1 MAEVLNCEKREI
13 TGTLRNRRLRK
24 AGKTPAVLY
33 GRGENLVISID
44 TKDVDSAIRHGS
56 RVVELK
62 GGLNESALI
71 KDVQW
76 DAFGVD
82 VLHIDLT
89 RIDASEAIELTLKV
103 VLVGVA
109 PGTKTGGTV
118 KQLIHNVDVSIP
130 AVSVPEKLELRI
142 NDLELNGSI
151 TAGEIPL
158 PDGAKLITSADDV
171 VVQCAEVVAQEETAE
186 ADADA
191 PSEPEV
197 IGRKSEDEEE
207 GDDS

>member
-1 MAEVLNCEKREI
+1 MAEVLNCEKREV
-13 TGTLRNRRLRK
+13 TGTLRNRRLRQ

-71 KDVQW
+71 KEVQW
-76 DAFGVD
+76 DAFGID

-103 VLVGVA
+103 ALVGVA

-118 KQLIHNVDVSIP
+118 KQLIHSVDVKIP
-130 AVSVPEKLELRI
+130 ATNVPEKLELRI
-142 NDLELNGSI
+142 NDLELNGSM
-151 TAGEIPL
+151 TVGDIPL

-171 VVQCAEVVAQEETAE
+171 VVQCVEVVAQEETAE